1 MLFHLQRWILK
12 LNSTEVNGKWN
23 TTISLIRYYKGSPIQ
38 IGQMEG
44 AWNWI
49 WLPKKAVG
57 TASMHYWRPIFEAK
71 LIDFQQFCFRFTL
84 IFIQSVP
91 WMKHRRNLQNVLTL
105 CDFFSIFGENLW
117 RWRFDLGK
125 ALIHYSLWTELQI
138 LIRIHIRHSPILPQ
152 HPDFH
157 FLTRVISA
165 DINIVH
171 C

>member
-1 MLFHLQRWILK
+1 MVFWWFWVRQPLVSMVFDGCLPFVRRWNSNIPSLK
-12 LNSTEVNGKWN
+12 ST
-23 TTISLIRYYKGSPIQ
+23 
-38 IGQMEG
+38 
-44 AWNWI
+44 
-49 WLPKKAVG
+49 VG

-105 CDFFSIFGENLW
+105 CDFVSIFGKNLW
-117 RWRFDLGK
+117 GWRFDLGK